1 MLCRAQRCALWQRKH
16 GSEIHAFVYPRL
28 NICRHNTL
36 VMHGAFSLLFVAGRM
51 TTRVLSI
58 LFKYKDVYYFSL
70 LYIYMFNLMD
80 TKFFPLYVSVFNG
93 VYGYV

>member
-1 MLCRAQRCALWQRKH
+1 MR
-16 GSEIHAFVYPRL
+16 
-28 NICRHNTL
+28 
-36 VMHGAFSLLFVAGRM
+36 GAFSLLCVAGRM

-70 LYIYMFNLMD
+70 LYIYLFNLMD
-80 TKFFPLYVSVFNG
+80 TKFFFPLYVSVFNG